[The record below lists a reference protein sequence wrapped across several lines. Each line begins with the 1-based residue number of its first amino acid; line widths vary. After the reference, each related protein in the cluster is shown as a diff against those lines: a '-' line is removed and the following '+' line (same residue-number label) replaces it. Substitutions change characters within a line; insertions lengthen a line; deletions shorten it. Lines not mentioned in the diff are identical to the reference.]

1 MPKDKPY
8 IERYYV
14 ELEEDVEYEC
24 SLIEGRI
31 ETTRQWIARVN
42 GPASTKERVSMS
54 RSSKS
59 AGEALLLLTE
69 ALEEQGYALR

>member
-8 IERYYV
+8 LKRKHVI
-14 ELEEDVEYEC
+14 LEEEVKRDYNPDTAEVSFTGEW
-24 SLIEGRI
+24 
-31 ETTRQWIARVN
+31 T
-42 GPASTKERVSMS
+42 ASINAPLNTGEVIQLE

-69 ALEEQGYALR
+69 ALAEQGWELR

>member
-1 MPKDKPY
+1 MPNDKPY
-8 IERYYV
+8 IERRYV
-14 ELEEDVEYEC
+14 ELEEYTESTMGLVGAVEEPYRYWVAHV
-24 SLIEGRI
+24 S
-31 ETTRQWIARVN
+31 
-42 GPASTKERVSMS
+42 GPASTKEYVRMS